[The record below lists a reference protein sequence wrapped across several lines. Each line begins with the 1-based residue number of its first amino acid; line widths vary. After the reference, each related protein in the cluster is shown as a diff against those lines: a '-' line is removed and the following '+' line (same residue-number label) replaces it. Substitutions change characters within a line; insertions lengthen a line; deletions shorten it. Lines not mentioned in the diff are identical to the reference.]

1 MAPLP
6 ADRNVPAPPFT
17 NVGLDFAGTLYLKN
31 RGEKAYIC
39 LFTCAVT
46 RAVHLELVSNM
57 TTERFLLALRRMVAR
72 RGMCS
77 IIWSDNAKTFKCAK
91 KELQSCWRILE
102 SEETRTALSEKK
114 IQWKFIV
121 PRAPWWGGFYERLV
135 KSVKLPLKKI
145 FGNAMLDAKQ
155 MTTILTE
162 IEAQINS
169 RPLTYIGAEPNDLKA
184 LTPSPDSHWEKFTG
198 VSKQRYE
205 SYGAHFQR
213 LKETIT
219 ISSTFGKWIL
229 EAMECGI
236 S

>member
-1 MAPLP
+1 
-6 ADRNVPAPPFT
+6 
-17 NVGLDFAGTLYLKN
+17 
-31 RGEKAYIC
+31 
-39 LFTCAVT
+39 
-46 RAVHLELVSNM
+46 
-57 TTERFLLALRRMVAR
+57 
-72 RGMCS
+72 
-77 IIWSDNAKTFKCAK
+77 
-91 KELQSCWRILE
+91 
-102 SEETRTALSEKK
+102 
-114 IQWKFIV
+114 
-121 PRAPWWGGFYERLV
+121 V

-145 FGNAMLDAKQ
+145 FGKAMLDAEQ

-184 LTPSPDSHWEKFTG
+184 LTPAQILLFEKFTG

-205 SYGAHFQR
+205 SYGAHFQC
-213 LKETIT
+213 LKETIK